1 MYKNKIT
8 YEREKKQVSIE
19 KWVKCEEEYSF
30 LWPNVSYVLDEVLR
44 AAAAR
49 MYNQMSGSNSLCVIC
64 KEGILSGSI
73 FREP

>member
-1 MYKNKIT
+1 MFCIKII
-8 YEREKKQVSIE
+8 YEREKKKVRIE
-19 KWVKCEEEYSF
+19 KWV
-30 LWPNVSYVLDEVLR
+30 LWPNVSYILDKVLR
-44 AAAAR
+44 AVAAR